1 MESIV
6 QLTASLQTAG
16 ASGGEDEVEHFP
28 FNIGR
33 SYLLVV
39 GISYSVFAGRY
50 FDKRD
55 TMNWHAKNQ

>member
-39 GISYSVFAGRY
+39 GISYSVLAGRY
-50 FDKRD
+50 LTKEI
-55 TMNWHAKNQ
+55 Q